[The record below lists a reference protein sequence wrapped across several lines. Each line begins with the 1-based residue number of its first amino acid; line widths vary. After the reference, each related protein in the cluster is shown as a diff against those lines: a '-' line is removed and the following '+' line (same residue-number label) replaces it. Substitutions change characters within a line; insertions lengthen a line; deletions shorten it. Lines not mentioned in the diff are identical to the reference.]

1 MATKGA
7 AVTRR
12 LRVSAWTDQTEFMT
26 IDRKGNLKPGVKEDR
41 ESYFNPDA
49 LKNEVFAG
57 QPGGFRV
64 IDDISLLQTIIDDD
78 TPGIGIRFDRR
89 VLSFEKDAARERFF
103 NKVIDYCHDVLGVQC
118 LIGFER
124 ARMDPR
130 PKPKPKPTN
139 PDEPKPTKPEPPEK
153 LEPSLSTWFKMQT
166 PVPSIDDVT
175 TRIVA
180 FCDKHLP
187 GFDGISFDL
196 EGLSGP
202 PSTLPLAIANMEAFY
217 TSLARKL
224 RKEPWPSGAT
234 RDRDRLVAL
243 ASGNLIG
250 RLPTRD
256 GQNPDTMRSSR
267 LLKHEPNGELA
278 RVGDDYVSASDP
290 LKAAYMEQAQDY
302 NLGRADQN
310 LIIRPMAYDN
320 FTRTD
325 GPQVLDDWHADI
337 VRYMRTIK
345 LGGPPVKIGNE
356 TFSEPV
362 ETATFQ
368 LGLKTVPGPG
378 QEDKLEK
385 DGTISKGMDGVMG
398 GFSGGDRDPGS
409 KKLNPAVAN
418 SLSAR
423 INHVRARCTNLLNP
437 NGIGVCFFPTS
448 PSMWKD
454 ANEALNP
461 TMPEAGVSLGHPKQA
476 PLSLENL
483 ALLNKTKKPSRTP

>member
-7 AVTRR
+7 AVARR

-26 IDRKGNLKPGVKEDR
+26 IDRKGNLKPGAQEDKD
-41 ESYFNPDA
+41 SFFLPNA

-78 TPGIGIRFDRR
+78 TPGIGIGFDRR
-89 VLSFEKDAARERFF
+89 VLSFKDDATRERFF
-103 NKVIDYCHDVLGVQC
+103 RKVISYCHDVLGVQC

-130 PKPKPKPTN
+130 PRPVKKPDDPPDPPGKKPDKT
-139 PDEPKPTKPEPPEK
+139 
-153 LEPSLSTWFKMQT
+153 EPSLSTWFKMQT

-187 GFDGISFDL
+187 EFDGISFDL
-196 EGLSGP
+196 EGLAGP
-202 PSTLPLAIANMEAFY
+202 PSTLPFAIANMEAFY

-224 RKEPWPSGAT
+224 LKEPFPAGAS
-234 RDRDRLVAL
+234 RDRDRLVAF
-243 ASGNLIG
+243 AAGNLIG
-250 RLPTRD
+250 RLPRLD
-256 GQNPDTMRSSR
+256 GTAGDVMRSSR
-267 LLKHEPNGELA
+267 LLEHESNGELK
-278 RVGDDYVSASDP
+278 RDGDNFVSASNP

-302 NLGRADQN
+302 ELGRADGN
-310 LIIRPMAYDN
+310 LIIRPMSYDN

-337 VRYMRTIK
+337 IRHMRTIK

-378 QEDKLEK
+378 QEDKLDK
-385 DGTISKGMDGVMG
+385 KTNTIGKGMDGVMG
-398 GFSGGDRDPGS
+398 GFSGGDMDPGS

-423 INHVRARCTNLLNP
+423 LKHVRARCTNLLNP

-461 TMPEAGVSLGHPKQA
+461 SMPEAGVSLGHPKQA

-483 ALLNKTKKPSRTP
+483 AVLNKTKKPSRT

>member
-1 MATKGA
+1 MVTKGA

-26 IDRKGNLKPGVKEDR
+26 IDRKGNLKPGAQEDKE
-41 ESYFNPDA
+41 SFFLPNA

-64 IDDISLLQTIIDDD
+64 IDDISLLQTILDDD
-78 TPGIGIRFDRR
+78 TPGIGIGFDRR
-89 VLSFEKDAARERFF
+89 VLSFKDDATRERFF

-124 ARMDPR
+124 ARMDPKPLPAKKPDDPPD
-130 PKPKPKPTN
+130 PKPPKR
-139 PDEPKPTKPEPPEK
+139 
-153 LEPSLSTWFKMQT
+153 EPSLSTWFKMQK

-187 GFDGISFDL
+187 GYDGISFDL
-196 EGLSGP
+196 EGLAGP
-202 PSTLPLAIANMEAFY
+202 PSTLPFAIANMEAFY
-217 TSLARKL
+217 TTLARKL
-224 RKEPWPSGAT
+224 RKEPWPSGDV
-234 RDRDRLVAL
+234 RDRDRLVTL
-243 ASGNLIG
+243 AAGNLIG
-250 RLPTRD
+250 RLPTLK
-256 GQNPDTMRSSR
+256 GENPGTMRSSR
-267 LLKHEPNGELA
+267 KLQHEQSGELS
-278 RVGDDYVSASDP
+278 RTPDGNYVSATDP

-302 NLGRADQN
+302 ELGRADQN

-320 FTRTD
+320 FLRTD

-337 VRYMRTIK
+337 VRHMRTIK
-345 LGGPPVKIGNE
+345 LGGPPVTIGNE

-418 SLSAR
+418 GISAR
-423 INHVRARCTNLLNP
+423 IKHVRARCTNLLNP

-483 ALLNKTKKPSRTP
+483 ALLNRTKKPSRTP

>member
-7 AVTRR
+7 AVARR
-12 LRVSAWTDQTEFMT
+12 LRVSAWTDPLEFMT
-26 IDRKGNLKPGVKEDR
+26 IDKHGNLRPGMKADPHF
-41 ESYFNPDA
+41 FNPNA
-49 LKNEVFAG
+49 LVNEVLAG

-89 VLSFEKDAARERFF
+89 VLSATNDATRKGFF
-103 NKVIDYCHDVLGVQC
+103 NKVIAHCHDVLGVQC

-124 ARMDPR
+124 ARMDPKPR
-130 PKPKPKPTN
+130 PPKKPDDPPNKP
-139 PDEPKPTKPEPPEK
+139 PDK
-153 LEPSLSTWFKMQT
+153 LEPSLSTWFKMAT

-180 FCDKHLP
+180 FCDEHMP
-187 GFDGISFDL
+187 EFDGISFDL
-196 EGLSGP
+196 EGLAGP
-202 PSTLPLAIANMEAFY
+202 PSTLPFAIANMEAFY

-224 RKEPWPSGAT
+224 RKEPWPAGAV
-234 RDRDRLVAL
+234 RDRDRLVTL

-250 RLPTRD
+250 RRPNLKGER
-256 GQNPDTMRSSR
+256 GHVMRSSR
-267 LLKHEPNGELA
+267 KLKHEPNGELS
-278 RVGDDYVSASDP
+278 RVGDDYVSATDP
-290 LKAAYMEQAQDY
+290 LEAAYMEQAQDY
-302 NLGRADQN
+302 ELGRADQN
-310 LIIRPMAYDN
+310 LIIRPMSYDN
-320 FTRTD
+320 FQRTD

-337 VRYMRTIK
+337 VRHMRTIK
-345 LGGPPVKIGNE
+345 LGGPPVTIGNE

-362 ETATFQ
+362 ETASFQ

-378 QEDKLEK
+378 QEDQVDPK
-385 DGTISKGMDGVMG
+385 GTIKKGMDGVMG
-398 GFSGGDRDPGS
+398 GFSGGDRDPVS
-409 KKLNPAVAN
+409 KRLNPAKAN

-423 INHVRARCTNLLNP
+423 IKHVRERCTNLLHP

-448 PSMWKD
+448 PGMWKD

-476 PLSLENL
+476 PLSVENL
-483 ALLNKTKKPSRTP
+483 AVLNKTKKPSRT

>member
-7 AVTRR
+7 AVARR

-26 IDRKGNLKPGVKEDR
+26 IDRKGNLKPGAQEDK
-41 ESYFNPDA
+41 SSFFLPNA
-49 LKNEVFAG
+49 LENEVFAG

-78 TPGIGIRFDRR
+78 TPGIGIGFDRR
-89 VLSFEKDAARERFF
+89 VLSFKDDATRERFF
-103 NKVIDYCHDVLGVQC
+103 NKVITYCHDVLGVQC

-124 ARMDPR
+124 ARMDRR
-130 PKPKPKPTN
+130 PAPPKN
-139 PDEPKPTKPEPPEK
+139 PDDPPNKPPPK
-153 LEPSLSTWFKMQT
+153 LEPSLSLWFKMQT
-166 PVPSIDDVT
+166 PNPSIDDVT

-187 GFDGISFDL
+187 EFDGISFDL
-196 EGLSGP
+196 EGLGGP
-202 PSTLPLAIANMEAFY
+202 PSELPFATANMEAFY

-234 RDRDRLVAL
+234 RDRDRLVTFA
-243 ASGNLIG
+243 AGNLIG

-256 GQNPDTMRSSR
+256 GKNPGTMRSSR
-267 LLKHEPNGELA
+267 KLQHEQSGELS
-278 RVGDDYVSASDP
+278 REGGNFVSATDP
-290 LKAAYMEQAQDY
+290 LKAAFMEQAQDY
-302 NLGRADQN
+302 ELGKADGN

-320 FTRTD
+320 FLRTD
-325 GPQVLDDWHADI
+325 GPQVLDDWHTDI
-337 VRYMRTIK
+337 VRHMRTIK
-345 LGGPPVKIGNE
+345 LGGPAVTIGNE

-378 QEDKLEK
+378 QEDKLDTK
-385 DGTISKGMDGVMG
+385 TNTISKGMDGVMG
-398 GFSGGDRDPGS
+398 GFSGGDRDPTT
-409 KKLNPAVAN
+409 KQLNPAVAN

-423 INHVRARCTNLLNP
+423 IKHVRARCTNLLNP

-476 PLSLENL
+476 PLSVENL
-483 ALLNKTKKPSRTP
+483 ALLNKTKKPSRS